1 MSGRPS
7 RVVRL
12 SEAFE
17 QGTLND
23 PHGFIDYPNLND
35 QHAEAVDRFIY
46 AATQGNPLPGKNK
59 PSWQDNDGNRLP
71 NTQSYEQAG
80 FWHYH
85 CGPSYSNRPLKSMTY
100 DLNVNINGI
109 TSAEILFYVKE
120 PDGSITIEGF
130 CANHYPFPQ
139 SDDPRK
145 PHPLFS

>member
-1 MSGRPS
+1 MSGSPS

-17 QGTLND
+17 FGTLND
-23 PHGFIDYPNLND
+23 PNSFIDYPHLND
-35 QHAEAVDRFIY
+35 EQADAVHRFIY
-46 AATQGNPLPGKNK
+46 DVSQGNPLPGKNK
-59 PSWQDNDGNRLP
+59 PSWQDNNGNRLP
-71 NTQSYEQAG
+71 KTQSYEQAG

-85 CGPSYSNRPLKSMTY
+85 CGPSFSQKPVTSLTFG
-100 DLNVNINGI
+100 LNVNIDGI
-109 TSAEILFYVKE
+109 TSAEVLFYVKE

-145 PHPLFS
+145 PHPLFP